1 MSATLI
7 TQPDR
12 ITVEAHEVFRQSIT
26 PPAPQHFD
34 EVDLAAADET
44 PADRVLRLLDEL
56 QRKENPKP

>member
-1 MSATLI
+1 MSAT
-7 TQPDR
+7 

-44 PADRVLRLLDEL
+44 PAERVLRLLDEL